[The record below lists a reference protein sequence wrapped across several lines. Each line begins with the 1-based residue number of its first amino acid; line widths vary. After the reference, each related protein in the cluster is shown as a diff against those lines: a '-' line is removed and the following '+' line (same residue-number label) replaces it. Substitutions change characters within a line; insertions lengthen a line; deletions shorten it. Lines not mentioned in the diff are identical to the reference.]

1 MKGKNIFGTIS
12 LLVVGVV
19 FGAILV
25 SSAGLVKQ
33 SRAEEI
39 QIGSLSSP
47 VNNVTLSDF
56 NNAFIEVA
64 EKVTPSI
71 VSITVVSKMKEDPH
85 KGFDFNFPFNFKE
98 KMPENRQGGGSG
110 VIISED
116 GYILT
121 NNHVVDNAVSVRVS
135 TFDKRQ
141 LDAVVVGTD
150 PLTDLAVIKVEAD
163 DLPAAFL
170 GNSEKLKVGS
180 WVMAIGN
187 PLSYLTSTV
196 TAGIVSAIGRN
207 INIIRDKEGY
217 GVENFIQTDAAIN
230 PGNSGGALVDLKGA
244 VIGINSAIATN
255 GFSSSY
261 IGYGFAIPI
270 DMAKAVAQDLIEHGE
285 VSRGYIGVSIMEVDA
300 ATAKAIG
307 LDKPMGIMIQRI
319 VEDGS
324 AAGEDILAGDVILE
338 VDGREVNKPNQL
350 QSYVATR
357 RAGTSVE
364 LLIYRDGNEIKRSV
378 TLKAREKEKNDDSK
392 IAESTKK
399 EKKNDN
405 EISEVTFDKLGLT
418 VRDLSDNLAKRYKVD
433 NGIFVKDVKR
443 FSKAANQRL
452 FEGLIIVEVDKKEI
466 DSVDDFEDIVE
477 SKSGSAVLLKVQD
490 QNGNT
495 SFVGLEIP
503 ED

>member
-1 MKGKNIFGTIS
+1 MKGKNILGTLS
-12 LLVVGVV
+12 LLIIGVV

-25 SSAGLVKQ
+25 SSADLVKP
-33 SRAEEI
+33 SKAENI
-39 QIGSLSSP
+39 NIGSASSP
-47 VNNVTLSDF
+47 VENLTLSNF
-56 NNAFIEVA
+56 NTAFIEVA

-71 VSITVVSKMKEDPH
+71 VSITVVSKMNEDPH
-85 KGFDFNFPFNFKE
+85 KGFDFDFPFNFKE
-98 KMPENRQGGGSG
+98 KMPENRQGSGSG
-110 VIISED
+110 VIISKD

-135 TFDKRQ
+135 LFDKRE
-141 LDAVVVGTD
+141 LDAEVIGTD
-150 PLTDLAVIKVEAD
+150 PLTDLAVIKVDAN

-170 GNSEKLKVGS
+170 GNSEKVKVGS

-187 PLSYLTSTV
+187 PLNYLTSTV
-196 TAGIVSAIGRN
+196 TAGIVSAVGRN
-207 INIIRDKEGY
+207 INIIKDKEGY

-230 PGNSGGALVDLKGA
+230 PGNSGGALVDLTGA

-270 DMAKAVAQDLIEHGE
+270 DMAKSVAQDLIENGE
-285 VSRGYIGVSIMEVDA
+285 VSRGYIGVSILEVDA

-307 LDKPMGIMIQRI
+307 LDRAKGIIIQRI

-324 AAGEDILAGDVILE
+324 ASGEDIIEGDVILE

-350 QSYVATR
+350 QSYIATK
-357 RAGTSVE
+357 RAGSDVE
-364 LLIYRDGNEIKRSV
+364 LLLYRDGKNIKRTV
-378 TLKAREKEKNDDSK
+378 TLKARENTSNTEVAKSETKTDKRKSENE
-392 IAESTKK
+392 IAEVNFS
-399 EKKNDN
+399 
-405 EISEVTFDKLGLT
+405 KLGLT
-418 VRDLSDNLAKRYKVD
+418 VRDLSENLTKKYKVQ
-433 NGIFVKDVKR
+433 NGILIKEVKR

-452 FEGLIIVEVDKKEI
+452 FEGLIIVEVDKQPISSVSDFDDII
-466 DSVDDFEDIVE
+466 DS
-477 SKSGSAVLLKVQD
+477 KNGSAILLKVQD

-503 ED
+503 D

>member
-12 LLVVGVV
+12 LLIVGVV

-39 QIGSLSSP
+39 QIGSISSP
-47 VNNVTLSDF
+47 VDNVALSDF

-141 LDAVVVGTD
+141 LDAIVVGTD

-230 PGNSGGALVDLKGA
+230 PGNSGGALVDLNGA

-324 AAGEDILAGDVILE
+324 ASGEDILAGDVILE

-364 LLIYRDGNEIKRSV
+364 LLIYRDGKEIKRSV
-378 TLKAREKEKNDDSK
+378 TLKARDKEKNDDSK
-392 IAESTKK
+392 IAESSKK

-405 EISEVTFDKLGLT
+405 EISEITFDNIGLT
-418 VRDLSDNLAKRYKVD
+418 VRDLSDNLAKKYKVE
-433 NGIFVKDVKR
+433 NGIYVKDVKR

-452 FEGLIIVEVDKKEI
+452 FEGLIIVEVDKKAI
-466 DSVDDFEDIVE
+466 DSVDDFENIVDA
-477 SKSGSAVLLKVQD
+477 KSGSAVLLKVQD

>member
-1 MKGKNIFGTIS
+1 MKGKNLFGTIS
-12 LLVVGVV
+12 LLVIGIV

-25 SSAGLVKQ
+25 SSADLVKP

-39 QIGSLSSP
+39 QIGSSSSP
-47 VNNVTLSDF
+47 VNNVTLGDF
-56 NNAFIEVA
+56 NNAFIQVA

-71 VSITVVSKMKEDPH
+71 VSITVVSKMEDDPH
-85 KGFDFNFPFNFKE
+85 KGFDFQFPFNFKE

-110 VIISED
+110 VIISKD

-121 NNHVVDNAVSVRVS
+121 NNHVVENAVSVRVNF
-135 TFDKRQ
+135 FDKRQ
-141 LDAVVVGTD
+141 LDAEVIGTD
-150 PLTDLAVIKVEAD
+150 PLTDLAVIKVDAD

-170 GNSEKLKVGS
+170 GNSEELKVGS

-187 PLSYLTSTV
+187 PLNYLTSTV

-230 PGNSGGALVDLKGA
+230 PGNSGGALVDLTGA

-270 DMAKAVAQDLIEHGE
+270 DMAKSVAQDLIENGE
-285 VSRGYIGVSIMEVDA
+285 VSRGYIGVSIGEVDA
-300 ATAKAIG
+300 PTAKAIG
-307 LDKPMGIMIQRI
+307 LDKARGIMIQRI

-324 AAGEDILAGDVILE
+324 AAGKDILEGDVILE

-350 QSYVATR
+350 QSYIATR
-357 RAGTSVE
+357 RAGTEVE
-364 LLIYRDGNEIKRSV
+364 LLIYRDGKNIKRKV
-378 TLKAREKEKNDDSK
+378 TLKPREKDASEKVAKSESK
-392 IAESTKK
+392 TEKKKKENEIAEI
-399 EKKNDN
+399 N
-405 EISEVTFDKLGLT
+405 FDKLGLT
-418 VRDLSDNLAKRYKVD
+418 VRDLSDNLAKQYKVE
-433 NGIFVKDVKR
+433 NGIFVKEVKR

-452 FEGLIIVEVDKKEI
+452 FEGLVIVEVDKKPI
-466 DSVDDFEDIVE
+466 SSVSEFEDIVE
-477 SKSGSAVLLKVQD
+477 SKNGSAVLLKVQD
-490 QNGNT
+490 QTGTT
-495 SFVGLEIP
+495 SFIGLEIP
-503 ED
+503 E